1 MEVTG
6 NADWNKTYKAKV
18 KLSTGTVGD
27 NVYVFGNSV
36 TVTVDGETLT
46 NAVTPNTDGTLTVT
60 REFTTAKRK
69 IVSIAPA
76 VPTDNT
82 FTTYYGFE
90 GYDASPISGSNTE
103 LGTQAT
109 VIFEGTMAPTTADM
123 DVTWTIAND
132 GEAAYDRTPGAENI
146 FRWTIPASE
155 FQNYDASACQGYDAA
170 TGDITGT
177 VTITNK
183 AATPVNITGTD
194 KGMAYTGEAIDV
206 SKYFAIDTNAGTAAY
221 SLVTGADGGTGEGS
235 LNGTT
240 LTVTKTGNFK
250 IKVTTLANGIYAAGE
265 KNITLTVSK
274 KDTNAPY
281 IKGDNGKEG
290 WDVILGEVNKAQ
302 NKDKVIVDMNGA
314 SIVPG
319 NVLDEIKGKDI
330 TIVFD
335 MGNGITWSIN
345 GQSITT
351 GNVGNIDFT
360 VKTGTKSIPV
370 DIINNVTGER
380 NNIQISLNHSGDF
393 GFTAILSVNV
403 DKKNAGL
410 YANLFYYNETTGKME
425 FICADKIA
433 DDGIAELN
441 FTHASDYAIVIDTE
455 PMDGNAPDTG
465 DKTPVAPLLAL
476 IIGTGLMAVAFLK
489 KKKFIVKD

>member
-1 MEVTG
+1 
-6 NADWNKTYKAKV
+6 
-18 KLSTGTVGD
+18 
-27 NVYVFGNSV
+27 
-36 TVTVDGETLT
+36 
-46 NAVTPNTDGTLTVT
+46 
-60 REFTTAKRK
+60 
-69 IVSIAPA
+69 
-76 VPTDNT
+76 
-82 FTTYYGFE
+82 
-90 GYDASPISGSNTE
+90 
-103 LGTQAT
+103 
-109 VIFEGTMAPTTADM
+109 
-123 DVTWTIAND
+123 
-132 GEAAYDRTPGAENI
+132 
-146 FRWTIPASE
+146 
-155 FQNYDASACQGYDAA
+155 
-170 TGDITGT
+170 
-177 VTITNK
+177 
-183 AATPVNITGTD
+183 
-194 KGMAYTGEAIDV
+194 
-206 SKYFAIDTNAGTAAY
+206 
-221 SLVTGADGGTGEGS
+221 
-235 LNGTT
+235 
-240 LTVTKTGNFK
+240 
-250 IKVTTLANGIYAAGE
+250 
-265 KNITLTVSK
+265 
-274 KDTNAPY
+274 
-281 IKGDNGKEG
+281 
-290 WDVILGEVNKAQ
+290 
-302 NKDKVIVDMNGA
+302 MNGA